1 MFAVQF
7 EVEKLM
13 EVRNGLLF
21 TKQQNWKLETG
32 KRSIQSIHTLYK
44 KKRSCRRPSC
54 FSRFFTVVFINQ
66 HNSHSHFI
74 LYFLAQNT
82 EFENLNT

>member
-21 TKQQNWKLETG
+21 TKQQNWKQRDQY
-32 KRSIQSIHTLYK
+32 KVFTLYTRK
-44 KKRSCRRPSC
+44 SEVADDLP
-54 FSRFFTVVFINQ
+54 V
-66 HNSHSHFI
+66 
-74 LYFLAQNT
+74 LAVS
-82 EFENLNT
+82 LR

>member
-21 TKQQNWKLETG
+21 TKQQNWKQRDQYKVFTIYTRKSEVADDLPVLAF
-32 KRSIQSIHTLYK
+32 LYG
-44 KKRSCRRPSC
+44 SFYYS
-54 FSRFFTVVFINQ
+54 
-66 HNSHSHFI
+66 
-74 LYFLAQNT
+74 A
-82 EFENLNT
+82 